1 MFRALKEERKIKL
14 ILNTLQKNMKKLLRR
29 YTTLDDKTG
38 TDKIETADAF
48 LAFAKNDCIEFCTK
62 VYKAFPR
69 EIRDTIYG
77 YVTGFEDV
85 YITCH
90 PKGKAHGR
98 MKKVKHV
105 SRLQESELCLGALQD
120 EAEHWWKPEH
130 VGADI
135 VRETRENY
143 YRSSCFLFEHDIT
156 DMGRFRVTDQF
167 DFGFLPVEFV
177 TKVQIVIE
185 CHDYKF
191 ELVDHEGTDNSAHG
205 SPNRTS
211 DWGMRS
217 IFERSRHTQE
227 HLLVELESLFGFR
240 SGTAIDIK
248 LSSGSGRKA
257 IALEEQEWMSHNI
270 VPVIFPVLQRLNDAS
285 CRVRILLSSQGRW
298 GPTTFASS

>member
-105 SRLQESELCLGALQD
+105 SRLQESELCLDALQD
-120 EAEHWWKPEH
+120 EAEH
-130 VGADI
+130 G
-135 VRETRENY
+135 
-143 YRSSCFLFEHDIT
+143 
-156 DMGRFRVTDQF
+156 
-167 DFGFLPVEFV
+167 
-177 TKVQIVIE
+177 
-185 CHDYKF
+185 
-191 ELVDHEGTDNSAHG
+191 G
-205 SPNRTS
+205 SLSTWAQTWS
-211 DWGMRS
+211 
-217 IFERSRHTQE
+217 ERS
-227 HLLVELESLFGFR
+227 
-240 SGTAIDIK
+240 
-248 LSSGSGRKA
+248 GRTI
-257 IALEEQEWMSHNI
+257 IAL
-270 VPVIFPVLQRLNDAS
+270 PAF
-285 CRVRILLSSQGRW
+285 CSSTTS
-298 GPTTFASS
+298 PTLAGFA